1 MGGSS
6 KNYDAYEKQVKNG
19 TRSRTNDPPPPT
31 KPPGNSSPKP
41 KSN

>member
-6 KNYDAYEKQVKNG
+6 KNYDAYEKHVKNG
-19 TRSRTNDPPPPT
+19 TRTNDPPPPT
-31 KPPGNSSPKP
+31 KPPGNSNPKP